1 MFSLFRFLLLL
12 TDILTWFIAFL
23 IAFLIRSHPSVVS
36 MFNLKPWPLNP
47 YLYLKMFPVVTL
59 YILLGFLIFD
69 LYQNR
74 KPLFMPLEISRIVKA
89 LLFALGLWLATLFFT
104 YSHYYSRF
112 VIGLSFFLGVFFM
125 WIGRYLL
132 FHLNPYLVSN
142 FNMDISRILIHGTG
156 RYGRQL
162 GEFLAVI
169 GKERGFNVIGY
180 TGKAEDPSSLP
191 YELLS
196 EDIYEATE
204 KYKPDEVF
212 IAQDEWKIKDMVELV
227 SNLNQNR
234 IIVRVFSREFT
245 FVINKIG
252 SRIDFLGGVPIVT
265 FIGRLRSKF
274 YIRIKRVLDIIVSSI
289 ILAVSFPFLAIIAL
303 LIKITS
309 EGSILFRQQ
318 RMKNERET
326 FEFMKLRSM
335 YKDADKII
343 DELHDMN
350 EKQNQIFKIKNDPR
364 ITPLGRFLRRFSI
377 DEFPQFYH
385 VICGQMTLVG
395 PRPPLPEE
403 VDKYEDWHKVRLQ
416 GMMGITG
423 LWQISG
429 RSDLDFNQMV
439 ALDYY
444 YIANPSFWLD
454 LHIIFNTFFAV
465 LFCKG
470 AY

>member
-1 MFSLFRFLLLL
+1 MFSLFQFLLLL
-12 TDILTWFIAFL
+12 TDIISWFIAFL

-36 MFNLKPWPLNP
+36 MFHLKPWPLDP

-59 YILLGFLIFD
+59 YILLGFIIFD

-74 KPLFMPLEISRIVKA
+74 KPLFIPIEIPRIVKA

-112 VIGLSFFLGVFFM
+112 VIGLSFLLGVFFI

-132 FHLNPYLVSN
+132 FHLSPYLTTN
-142 FNMDISRILIHGTG
+142 FNIGISRILIHGTG

-169 GKERGFNVIGY
+169 GRERGFNIIGY
-180 TGKAEDPSSLP
+180 TGNAEDPASLP
-191 YELLS
+191 FELLP
-196 EDIYEATE
+196 EDIDEAIE

-212 IAQDEWKIKDMVELV
+212 IAQDAWKISDMIALI
-227 SNLNQNR
+227 SSLNQKR
-234 IIVRVFSREFT
+234 IIVRVFSRELT
-245 FVINKIG
+245 FIVNKIG

-274 YIRIKRVLDIIVSSI
+274 YIRIKRIIDIVVSIIVLLVSI
-289 ILAVSFPFLAIIAL
+289 PFLAITAL

-309 EGSILFRQQ
+309 EGSVLFRQK
-318 RMKNERET
+318 RMKNEHET

-335 YKDADKII
+335 YKDSDKMI
-343 DELHDMN
+343 DDLNDMN
-350 EKQNQIFKIKNDPR
+350 EKQNQIFKIKKDPR
-364 ITPLGRFLRRFSI
+364 ITTPGRFLRRFSI

-385 VICGQMTLVG
+385 VICGQMSLVG

-403 VDKYEDWHKVRLQ
+403 VAKYEDWQKVRLQ

-465 LFCKG
+465 LFGKG